1 MLSGF
6 ININKKSG
14 LSSNKVL
21 SILKYRLKQ
30 NNIKTKV
37 GHFGTLD
44 PIAEGVLP
52 VALGRATRLFDYSLE
67 KIKVYDAVFEFGVK
81 TDTLDNTGMVLSYG
95 RKNVT
100 AEEINAVIP
109 ELVGSVEQVPPL
121 YSAKS
126 VGGVRA
132 YDLARKGKEFVLP
145 PKKVEI
151 YSIELLDKIDEGV
164 FLFRIRCGGGTYIR
178 SVIRDMAAKLGTV
191 GIMTK
196 LTRIRSGNFTI
207 DSAYDVDELDDI
219 ESKILP
225 IEFLTDGFNRY
236 DLTESEYSKVKNGV
250 PVECRN
256 EDGYVAVYYKNDLLG
271 IGEISDV
278 KIRIKTWLL

>member
-67 KIKVYDAVFEFGVK
+67 KIKVYDAVFEFGVE
-81 TDTLDNTGMVLSYG
+81 TDTLDNTGTIIGHG

-100 AEEINAVIP
+100 AEEIKAVISG
-109 ELVGSVEQVPPL
+109 LVGSVEQVPPS

-151 YSIELLDKIDEGV
+151 YSIELLDKIDDGI
-164 FLFRIRCGGGTYIR
+164 FSFRISCGGGTYIR
-178 SVIRDMAAKLGTV
+178 SIIRDMAAELGTV

-196 LTRIRSGNFTI
+196 LIRIRSGDFTI
-207 DSAYDVDELDDI
+207 NKAYDVDELDDI

-225 IEFLTDGFNRY
+225 IEFLTNGFNRF
-236 DLTESEYSKVKNGV
+236 DLTENEYSKVKNGV
-250 PVECRN
+250 PVECR
-256 EDGYVAVYYKNDLLG
+256 EDDGFVATYYENDLLG
-271 IGEISDV
+271 IGEISDG

>member
-67 KIKVYDAVFEFGVK
+67 KIKVYDAVFEFGVE

-132 YDLARKGKEFVLP
+132 YDLARKGKEFVLQ

-178 SVIRDMAAKLGTV
+178 SIIRDMAAKLGTV

-225 IEFLTDGFNRY
+225 IEFLTDGFDRY

-271 IGEISDV
+271 IGEISEG

>member
-21 SILKYRLKQ
+21 SVLKYRLKQ

-67 KIKVYDAVFEFGVK
+67 KIKVYDAVFEFGVE
-81 TDTLDNTGMVLSYG
+81 TDTLDNTGTVLSYG

-109 ELVGSVEQVPPL
+109 ELVGSVEQVPPS

-151 YSIELLDKIDEGV
+151 CSIELLDKIDDGV
-164 FLFRIRCGGGTYIR
+164 FSFRIRCGGGTYIR
-178 SVIRDMAAKLGTV
+178 SIIRDMAAKLGTV

-207 DSAYDVDELDDI
+207 DSAYDVDELDVI
-219 ESKILP
+219 ENKILP

-236 DLTESEYSKVKNGV
+236 DLTENEYSKVKNGV
-250 PVECRN
+250 PVECQN
-256 EDGYVAVYYKNDLLG
+256 EDGFVATYYENDLLG
-271 IGEISDV
+271 IGEISDG

>member
-67 KIKVYDAVFEFGVK
+67 KIKVYDAVFEFGVE
-81 TDTLDNTGMVLSYG
+81 TDTLDNTGTVLSYG

-100 AEEINAVIP
+100 AEEIKAVIP
-109 ELVGSVEQVPPL
+109 ELVGSIEQVPPS

-151 YSIELLDKIDEGV
+151 YSIELLDKIDDGA
-164 FLFRIRCGGGTYIR
+164 FSFRIRCGGGTYIR
-178 SVIRDMAAKLGTV
+178 SIIRDMAAKLGTV
-191 GIMTK
+191 GIMSK
-196 LTRIRSGNFTI
+196 LTRIQSGNFTI

-219 ESKILP
+219 ENKILP

-236 DLTESEYSKVKNGV
+236 DLTEREYSKVKNGV
-250 PVECRN
+250 PVECRDK
-256 EDGYVAVYYKNDLLG
+256 DGFVATYYENDLLG
-271 IGEISDV
+271 IGEISDG
-278 KIRIKTWLL
+278 KIHIKTWLL

>member
-21 SILKYRLKQ
+21 SILKYWLKQ

-67 KIKVYDAVFEFGVK
+67 KIKVYEAVFEFGVN
-81 TDTLDNTGMVLSYG
+81 TDTLDNTGTVLSYG

-109 ELVGSVEQVPPL
+109 ELVGSVEQVPPS

-126 VGGVRA
+126 VCGVRA

-151 YSIELLDKIDEGV
+151 YSIELLDKIDDGV
-164 FLFRIRCGGGTYIR
+164 FFFRIRCGGGTYIR
-178 SVIRDMAAKLGTV
+178 SIIRDMAAKLDTV

-196 LTRIRSGNFTI
+196 LTRIQSGNFSI
-207 DSAYDVDELDDI
+207 NSAYDVDELDDI

-256 EDGYVAVYYKNDLLG
+256 EDGYVATYYKNDLLG
-271 IGEISDV
+271 IGEISDG